1 MRYVMEGSV
10 QRADN
15 QVRINAQ
22 LIDAA
27 SDGHIW
33 AERYDVAATTLY
45 RATKRNPD
53 NDWNY

>member
-33 AERYDVAATTLY
+33 AERYDVAAATLY